1 MPDYKRCLI
10 LPSTYRDSV
19 ELMKLS
25 VALETLSGVHHAAV
39 MMGTPHNKSILRDAG
54 LLTSEG
60 EQADA
65 NDLLICVQAN
75 TFEVIEHVGQE
86 ANKRLA
92 RLRVEVK
99 DAAEMAPRT
108 LETAL
113 ERLPAANRRDDAE
126 LGWLESACV
135 GPSYGAA
142 ERWAMSHFGFMPNL
156 FRGLSAC
163 QDFYPRHQLALA
175 LLEAPQS
182 TSIAASLHALVRAT
196 VIALNHAAY
205 FEPTAKALLRRRDI
219 GLRWTFLVYRFPMPG
234 AAVFCPV
241 LGRAL
246 RHSKNGPGL
255 NALVVIVTEFI

>member
-25 VALETLSGVHHAAV
+25 VALETLPGVQHAAV

-75 TFEVIEHVGQE
+75 APEVIEHVGQE
-86 ANKRLA
+86 ANNRLTHF
-92 RLRVEVK
+92 RVEVK

-113 ERLPAANRRDDAE
+113 ERLPAANLACISVPGRYAGNETRKALQKGLHVFLFSDHVDLEAEAE
-126 LGWLESACV
+126 LPKLCQASSA
-135 GPSYGAA
+135 
-142 ERWAMSHFGFMPNL
+142 
-156 FRGLSAC
+156 
-163 QDFYPRHQLALA
+163 
-175 LLEAPQS
+175 
-182 TSIAASLHALVRAT
+182 
-196 VIALNHAAY
+196 
-205 FEPTAKALLRRRDI
+205 
-219 GLRWTFLVYRFPMPG
+219 
-234 AAVFCPV
+234 
-241 LGRAL
+241 
-246 RHSKNGPGL
+246 
-255 NALVVIVTEFI
+255 